1 MALYLWNEKGEL
13 CIQFEYFDGKLLFG
27 VIMSAQNT
35 MQLQNRYLKWE
46 IQTEPAFLIAD
57 REDRSRPGISQHQVQ
72 QDIDPHCRNQSLKH
86 FTVFAG
92 DNTVHQL
99 TLPADA
105 LKAVL
110 GGHYYI
116 MLHAY

>member
-1 MALYLWNEKGEL
+1 MH
-13 CIQFEYFDGKLLFG
+13 
-27 VIMSAQNT
+27 
-35 MQLQNRYLKWE
+35 LQGIYLKWKLK
-46 IQTEPAFLIAD
+46 TKPALLVAD
-57 REDRSRPGISQHQVQ
+57 REDRSRPDIMQHKVK
-72 QDIDPHCRNQSLKH
+72 QDINPHCRNQSLKH

-99 TLPADA
+99 TLPVDA

-110 GGHYYI
+110 GGHYYR